1 MSRKSAD
8 GWARGAPRARPCARL
23 VTEGAPLT
31 LNLTELRDSSAVG
44 PEAWLARA
52 EADGYLFFRDL
63 VARDAVRAL
72 RDLTLAVADDLG
84 WLDRSAPR
92 SAGVAVAGIALG
104 AYDDPRWVELLT
116 RVMSQPAFFSL
127 RDDAALARVLR
138 VLFAGPPKP
147 AVGDL
152 VRVVSGDDER
162 HTTLAHQDR
171 AYVLGEG
178 ALWTAWL
185 PLGECPKSLGPLAI
199 LPGSHRQ
206 GLLPHAGD
214 ADWRK
219 GVSVPADAEWA
230 ASDLLAGDVL
240 FFSGLTVHRA
250 LPHRGGRRLRLSAD
264 FRFVRAD

>member
-1 MSRKSAD
+1 M
-8 GWARGAPRARPCARL
+8 
-23 VTEGAPLT
+23 
-31 LNLTELRDSSAVG
+31 
-44 PEAWLARA
+44 
-52 EADGYLFFRDL
+52 Y
-63 VARDAVRAL
+63 AL
-72 RDLTLAVADDLG
+72 REVALAVADDLG
-84 WLDRSAPR
+84 WLDRAAPR
-92 SAGVAVAGIALG
+92 SAGVAVAGVALG

-116 RVMSQPAFFSL
+116 RVMSHPAFFDL
-127 RDDAALARVLR
+127 RDDAGLARVLS

-185 PLGECPKSLGPLAI
+185 PLGECPKTLGPLAV
-199 LPGSHRQ
+199 LPGSHRR

-219 GVSVPADAEWA
+219 GVTVAADAEWA
-230 ASDLLAGDVL
+230 ASDLVAGDVL
-240 FFSGLTVHRA
+240 LFSGLTVHRA